1 MVALSQNIIAIMI
14 VLLLFQRMNMKGCS
28 LMNYENYIK
37 DIKRLNQRIVQV
49 AKSYGKDSPLY
60 MEYETKLKKIFP
72 SEQININKRGEIQLS
87 RSKQFYNTSSGEY
100 VQRVQKTT
108 RTVAELRKQAR
119 ESIKAEIPKGEKITE
134 EMIKQRIKDRWEV
147 EENLNSALD
156 SLYGREDEMAQKAI
170 ETMRKKGEKSYEE
183 LKSVIDQSKN
193 TTQIGIRNLFE
204 GL

>member
-1 MVALSQNIIAIMI
+1 MVALLQNIIAIMI
-14 VLLLFQRMNMKGCS
+14 VLLLFQIMDMKGCS
-28 LMNYENYIK
+28 LMNYEDYIK

-49 AKSYGKDSPLY
+49 AKSYGKASPLY
-60 MEYETKLKKIFP
+60 MEYETKIKKIFP

-87 RSKQFYNTSSGEY
+87 RSKQFYNKSSGEY

-108 RTVAELRKQAR
+108 RTVSELRKQAR
-119 ESIKAEIPKGEKITE
+119 ESIKVEIPKGEKITE
-134 EMIKQRIKDRWEV
+134 EMIQKRIRDRWEV

-193 TTQIGIRNLFE
+193 TNQIEIRNLFE

>member
-1 MVALSQNIIAIMI
+1 MG
-14 VLLLFQRMNMKGCS
+14 LLLLIIIVNMIAFILSIVTYKKGCG

-49 AKSYGKDSPLY
+49 AKSFGKESPLY

-87 RSKQFYNTSSGEY
+87 RSKQFYNTTSGEY

-108 RTVAELRKQAR
+108 RTVSELRKQAR
-119 ESIKAEIPKGEKITE
+119 ESIKVEIPKGEKITE
-134 EMIKQRIKDRWEV
+134 EMIQQRIKDRWEV
-147 EENLNSALD
+147 EETLQSALD

>member
-1 MVALSQNIIAIMI
+1 MIALSQNIIAIMI
-14 VLLLFQRMNMKGCS
+14 VLLLFQKMNMKGCS

-49 AKSYGKDSPLY
+49 AKSYGKESPLY

-72 SEQININKRGEIQLS
+72 SEQINVNKRGEVQLS
-87 RSKQFYNTSSGEY
+87 RSKQFYNTTSWEY

-108 RTVAELRKQAR
+108 RTVSELRKQAR

-134 EMIKQRIKDRWEV
+134 EMIQQRIKDRWEV

-183 LKSVIDQSKN
+183 LKSVIVQSKN

>member
-1 MVALSQNIIAIMI
+1 MI
-14 VLLLFQRMNMKGCS
+14 VLLLFQKMNTKGVL
-28 LMNYENYIK
+28 LMSYESYIK

-49 AKSYGKDSPLY
+49 AKSYGKESPLY

-87 RSKQFYNTSSGEY
+87 RSKQFYNTTSGEY

-108 RTVAELRKQAR
+108 RTVSELRKQAR
-119 ESIKAEIPKGEKITE
+119 ESIRVELPPGEKITE
-134 EMIKQRIKDRWEV
+134 EMIQQRIKDRWEV
-147 EENLNSALD
+147 EEYLQSALD

-170 ETMRKKGEKSYEE
+170 ETMRKKGEKSYDE
-183 LKSVIDQSKN
+183 LKSVIEQSKN
-193 TTQIGIRNLFE
+193 TNQIGIRNLFD

>member
-1 MVALSQNIIAIMI
+1 MG
-14 VLLLFQRMNMKGCS
+14 LLLLIIIVNMIAFILSIVTYKKGCG

-49 AKSYGKDSPLY
+49 AKSFGKESPLY

-87 RSKQFYNTSSGEY
+87 RSKQFYNTTSGEY

-108 RTVAELRKQAR
+108 RTVSELRKQAR
-119 ESIKAEIPKGEKITE
+119 ESIKVEIPKGEKITE
-134 EMIKQRIKDRWEV
+134 EMIQQRIKDRWEV
-147 EENLNSALD
+147 EETLQSALD

-183 LKSVIDQSKN
+183 LKSVISQSKN

>member
-1 MVALSQNIIAIMI
+1 MAALSQNIIAIMI

-49 AKSYGKDSPLY
+49 AKSYGKESPLY

-87 RSKQFYNTSSGEY
+87 RSKQFYNTTSWEY

-134 EMIKQRIKDRWEV
+134 EMIQQRIKDRWEV

>member
-1 MVALSQNIIAIMI
+1 MVALLLNIIAIMI

-49 AKSYGKDSPLY
+49 AKSYGKESPLY

-72 SEQININKRGEIQLS
+72 SEQINVNKRGEIQLS
-87 RSKQFYNTSSGEY
+87 RSKQFYNTTSGEY

-108 RTVAELRKQAR
+108 RTVSELRKQAR
-119 ESIKAEIPKGEKITE
+119 ESIKVEIPKGEKITE
-134 EMIKQRIKDRWEV
+134 EMIQQRIRDRWEV

-170 ETMRKKGEKSYEE
+170 ETMRKKGEKSYDE
-183 LKSVIDQSKN
+183 LKSVIEQSKN
-193 TTQIGIRNLFE
+193 TNQIGIRNLFE

>member
-1 MVALSQNIIAIMI
+1 MIMI
-14 VLLLFQRMNMKGCS
+14 VLLLFQKMNMKGCS

-49 AKSYGKDSPLY
+49 AKSYGKESPLY

-87 RSKQFYNTSSGEY
+87 RSKQFYNTTSGEY

-119 ESIKAEIPKGEKITE
+119 ESIKVEIPKGEKITE
-134 EMIKQRIKDRWEV
+134 EMIQQRIRDRWEV

>member
-87 RSKQFYNTSSGEY
+87 RSKQFYNTTSGEY

-119 ESIKAEIPKGEKITE
+119 ESIKVEIPKGEKITE
-134 EMIKQRIKDRWEV
+134 EMIQQRIKDRWEV

>member
-14 VLLLFQRMNMKGCS
+14 VLLLFQKMNMKGCS

-49 AKSYGKDSPLY
+49 AKSYGKESPLY

-87 RSKQFYNTSSGEY
+87 RSKQFYNTTSGEY

-134 EMIKQRIKDRWEV
+134 EMIQQRIKDRWEV

-183 LKSVIDQSKN
+183 LKSVIEQSKN

>member
-1 MVALSQNIIAIMI
+1 MIALSQNIIAIMI
-14 VLLLFQRMNMKGCS
+14 VLLLFQKMKMKGC
-28 LMNYENYIK
+28 LHMNYENYIK
-37 DIKRLNQRIVQV
+37 GIKRLNQRIVQV
-49 AKSYGKDSPLY
+49 AKSFGKESPLY

-87 RSKQFYNTSSGEY
+87 RSKQFYNTTSGEY

-108 RTVAELRKQAR
+108 RTVSELRKQAR
-119 ESIKAEIPKGEKITE
+119 ESIKTEIPKGEKITE
-134 EMIKQRIKDRWEV
+134 EMIQQRIKDRWEV
-147 EENLNSALD
+147 EENLHSALD

-183 LKSVIDQSKN
+183 LKSVITQSKN

>member
-1 MVALSQNIIAIMI
+1 MAALSQNIIAIMI
-14 VLLLFQRMNMKGCS
+14 VLLLFQKMNMKGCS

-49 AKSYGKDSPLY
+49 AKSYGKESPLY

-87 RSKQFYNTSSGEY
+87 RSKQFYNTTSGEY

-134 EMIKQRIKDRWEV
+134 EMIQQRIKDRWEV

>member
-14 VLLLFQRMNMKGCS
+14 VLLLFQKMNMEGRS

-37 DIKRLNQRIVQV
+37 DIKRLNQRIVQL
-49 AKSYGKDSPLY
+49 AKSFGKDSPLY

-87 RSKQFYNTSSGEY
+87 RSKQFYNTTSGEY

-108 RTVAELRKQAR
+108 RTVSELRKQAR
-119 ESIKAEIPKGEKITE
+119 ESIKVEIPKGEKITE
-134 EMIKQRIKDRWEV
+134 EMIRQRIKDRWEV
-147 EENLNSALD
+147 EENLQIALD
-156 SLYGREDEMAQKAI
+156 SLYGREDDMAQKAI

>member
-14 VLLLFQRMNMKGCS
+14 VLLLFQKMNMKGCS

-49 AKSYGKDSPLY
+49 AKSYGKESPLY

-72 SEQININKRGEIQLS
+72 SEQININKRGEVQLS
-87 RSKQFYNTSSGEY
+87 RSKQFYNTTSGEY

-108 RTVAELRKQAR
+108 RTVSELRKQAR
-119 ESIKAEIPKGEKITE
+119 ESIKVELPKGEKITE
-134 EMIKQRIKDRWEV
+134 EMIQQRIKDRWEV

-170 ETMRKKGEKSYEE
+170 ETMRKKGEKTYEE
-183 LKSVIDQSKN
+183 LKSVIEQSKN
-193 TTQIGIRNLFE
+193 TNQIGIRNLFE

>member
-1 MVALSQNIIAIMI
+1 MDVLSQNIIVIMI
-14 VLLLFQRMNMKGCS
+14 VLLLFQKMNMKGCS

-49 AKSYGKDSPLY
+49 AKSYGKESPLY

-87 RSKQFYNTSSGEY
+87 RSKQFYNTTSGEY

-108 RTVAELRKQAR
+108 RTVSELRKQAR
-119 ESIKAEIPKGEKITE
+119 ESIKVEIPKGEKITE
-134 EMIKQRIKDRWEV
+134 EMIQQRIKDRWEV

>member
-14 VLLLFQRMNMKGCS
+14 VLLLFQKMNMKGCS

-49 AKSYGKDSPLY
+49 AKSYGKESPLY

-87 RSKQFYNTSSGEY
+87 RSKQFYNTTSGEY

-108 RTVAELRKQAR
+108 RTVSELRKQAR
-119 ESIKAEIPKGEKITE
+119 ESIKVEIPKGEKITE
-134 EMIKQRIKDRWEV
+134 EMIQQRIKDRWEV

-193 TTQIGIRNLFE
+193 TNQIGIRNLFE

>member
-1 MVALSQNIIAIMI
+1 MIALSQNIIAIMI
-14 VLLLFQRMNMKGCS
+14 VLLLFQKMNMKGC
-28 LMNYENYIK
+28 LHMNYENHIK
-37 DIKRLNQRIVQV
+37 DIKRLNQRTVQV
-49 AKSYGKDSPLY
+49 AKSFGKESPLY

-72 SEQININKRGEIQLS
+72 SEQLNMNKRGEIQLS
-87 RSKQFYNTSSGEY
+87 RSKKFYNTTSGEY

-108 RTVAELRKQAR
+108 RTVSELRKQAR
-119 ESIKAEIPKGEKITE
+119 ESIKVEIPKGKKITE
-134 EMIKQRIKDRWEV
+134 EMIQQRIKDRWEV

-193 TTQIGIRNLFE
+193 TTKIGIRNLFE

>member
-1 MVALSQNIIAIMI
+1 MVALLQNIIAIMI
-14 VLLLFQRMNMKGCS
+14 VLLLFQRMDMKGCS

-49 AKSYGKDSPLY
+49 AKSYGKESPLY

-72 SEQININKRGEIQLS
+72 SEQINVNKRGEVQLS
-87 RSKQFYNTSSGEY
+87 RSKQFYNATSGEY

-108 RTVAELRKQAR
+108 RTVSELRKQAR
-119 ESIKAEIPKGEKITE
+119 ESIKVEIPKGEKITE
-134 EMIKQRIKDRWEV
+134 EMIQQRIRDRWEV

-170 ETMRKKGEKSYEE
+170 ETMRKKGEKSYDE
-183 LKSVIDQSKN
+183 LKSVIEQSKN
-193 TTQIGIRNLFE
+193 TNQIGIRNLFE

>member
-28 LMNYENYIK
+28 HMNYETYIK

-49 AKSYGKDSPLY
+49 AKSYGKESPLY

-87 RSKQFYNTSSGEY
+87 RSKQFYNTTSGEY

-108 RTVAELRKQAR
+108 RTVSELRKQAR
-119 ESIKAEIPKGEKITE
+119 ESIKVEIPKGEKITE
-134 EMIKQRIKDRWEV
+134 EMIQQRIKDRWEV

>member
-1 MVALSQNIIAIMI
+1 MIALSQNIIAIMI
-14 VLLLFQRMNMKGCS
+14 VLLLFQKMNMKGCS

-49 AKSYGKDSPLY
+49 AKSFGKESPLY

-87 RSKQFYNTSSGEY
+87 RSKKFYNTTSGEY

-108 RTVAELRKQAR
+108 RTVSELRKQAR
-119 ESIKAEIPKGEKITE
+119 ESIKVEIPKGEKITE
-134 EMIKQRIKDRWEV
+134 EMIQQRIKDRWEV
-147 EENLNSALD
+147 EENLNSALE

-183 LKSVIDQSKN
+183 LKSVITQSKN

>member
-14 VLLLFQRMNMKGCS
+14 VLLLFQKMNMKGCS

-49 AKSYGKDSPLY
+49 AKSYGKESPLY
-60 MEYETKLKKIFP
+60 MDYETKLKKIFP

-87 RSKQFYNTSSGEY
+87 RSKQFYNTTSGEY

-108 RTVAELRKQAR
+108 RTVSELRKQAR
-119 ESIKAEIPKGEKITE
+119 ESIKVEIPKGEKITE
-134 EMIKQRIKDRWEV
+134 EMIQQRIRDRWEV

>member
-1 MVALSQNIIAIMI
+1 MI
-14 VLLLFQRMNMKGCS
+14 VLRLFQRMKMKGC
-28 LMNYENYIK
+28 LRMNYENYIK

-49 AKSYGKDSPLY
+49 AKSYGKESPLY

-87 RSKQFYNTSSGEY
+87 RSKKFYNTTSGEY

-108 RTVAELRKQAR
+108 RTVSELRKQAR
-119 ESIKAEIPKGEKITE
+119 ESIKVEIPKGEKITE
-134 EMIKQRIKDRWEV
+134 EMIQQRIKDRWEV

-156 SLYGREDEMAQKAI
+156 SLYGREDEMSQKAI

-183 LKSVIDQSKN
+183 LKSVIVQSKN

>member
-1 MVALSQNIIAIMI
+1 MAALSQNIIAIMI
-14 VLLLFQRMNMKGCS
+14 VLLLFQKMNMKGCS

-49 AKSYGKDSPLY
+49 AKSYGKESPLY

-72 SEQININKRGEIQLS
+72 SEQINVNKRGEVQLS
-87 RSKQFYNTSSGEY
+87 RSKQFYNTTSGEY

-108 RTVAELRKQAR
+108 RTVSELRKQAR
-119 ESIKAEIPKGEKITE
+119 ESIKVEIPKGAKITE
-134 EMIKQRIKDRWEV
+134 EMIQQRIKDRWEV

>member
-1 MVALSQNIIAIMI
+1 
-14 VLLLFQRMNMKGCS
+14 
-28 LMNYENYIK
+28 
-37 DIKRLNQRIVQV
+37 
-49 AKSYGKDSPLY
+49 

-87 RSKQFYNTSSGEY
+87 RSKKFYNTTSGEY

-108 RTVAELRKQAR
+108 RTVSELRKQAR
-119 ESIKAEIPKGEKITE
+119 ESIKTEIPKGEKITE
-134 EMIKQRIKDRWEV
+134 EMIQQRIKDRWEV

>member
-49 AKSYGKDSPLY
+49 AKSYGKESPLY

-72 SEQININKRGEIQLS
+72 SEQINVNKRGEIQLS
-87 RSKQFYNTSSGEY
+87 RSKQFYNTTSGEY

-108 RTVAELRKQAR
+108 RTVSELRKQAR
-119 ESIKAEIPKGEKITE
+119 ESIKVEIPKGEKITE

-147 EENLNSALD
+147 EENLQSALD

-170 ETMRKKGEKSYEE
+170 ETMRKKGEKSHEE

-193 TTQIGIRNLFE
+193 GNAIVIRNLFE

>member
-1 MVALSQNIIAIMI
+1 MVALLQNIIAIMI
-14 VLLLFQRMNMKGCS
+14 VLLLFLKMNMKGCS

-72 SEQININKRGEIQLS
+72 SEQINVNKRGEVQLS
-87 RSKQFYNTSSGEY
+87 RSKQFYNTTSGEY

-108 RTVAELRKQAR
+108 RTVSELRKQAR
-119 ESIKAEIPKGEKITE
+119 QSIKAEIPKGEKITE
-134 EMIKQRIKDRWEV
+134 EMIQQRIRDRWEV

-156 SLYGREDEMAQKAI
+156 FLYGREDEMAQKAI

-183 LKSVIDQSKN
+183 LKSVIEQSKN
-193 TTQIGIRNLFE
+193 TNQIGIRNLFE

>member
-14 VLLLFQRMNMKGCS
+14 VLLLFQKMNMKGCS

-49 AKSYGKDSPLY
+49 AKSYGKESPLY

-87 RSKQFYNTSSGEY
+87 RSKQFYNTTSGEY

-134 EMIKQRIKDRWEV
+134 KMIQQRIKDRWEV

>member
-1 MVALSQNIIAIMI
+1 MAALSQNIIAIMI

-49 AKSYGKDSPLY
+49 AKSYGKESPLY

-87 RSKQFYNTSSGEY
+87 RSKKFYNTSSGEY

-108 RTVAELRKQAR
+108 RTVSELRKQAR
-119 ESIKAEIPKGEKITE
+119 ESIKVEIPKGAKITE
-134 EMIKQRIKDRWEV
+134 EMIQQRIKDRWEV

>member
-1 MVALSQNIIAIMI
+1 MT
-14 VLLLFQRMNMKGCS
+14 VLLLEIRTYQKGS
-28 LMNYENYIK
+28 GLMNYETYIK

-49 AKSYGKDSPLY
+49 AKSYGKESPLY
-60 MEYETKLKKIFP
+60 MEYEIKLKKIFP

-87 RSKQFYNTSSGEY
+87 RSKQFYNTTSGEY

-108 RTVAELRKQAR
+108 RTVSELRKQAR
-119 ESIKAEIPKGEKITE
+119 ESLKVEIPKGEKITE
-134 EMIKQRIKDRWEV
+134 EMIQQRIKDRWEV
-147 EENLNSALD
+147 EENLQSALD

-170 ETMRKKGEKSYEE
+170 ETMRKKGEKSYVE

-204 GL
+204 GM

>member
-1 MVALSQNIIAIMI
+1 
-14 VLLLFQRMNMKGCS
+14 
-28 LMNYENYIK
+28 MNYENYIK

-49 AKSYGKDSPLY
+49 AKSYGKESPLY

-87 RSKQFYNTSSGEY
+87 RSKQFYNTTSGEY

-108 RTVAELRKQAR
+108 RTVSELRKQAR
-119 ESIKAEIPKGEKITE
+119 ESIKVEIPKGEKITE
-134 EMIKQRIKDRWEV
+134 EMIQQRIKDRWEV

-193 TTQIGIRNLFE
+193 TNQIGIRNLFE

>member
-1 MVALSQNIIAIMI
+1 MIISENISD
-14 VLLLFQRMNMKGCS
+14 LFQRMNMKGCS
-28 LMNYENYIK
+28 HMNYETYIK

-49 AKSYGKDSPLY
+49 AKSYGKESPLY

-72 SEQININKRGEIQLS
+72 SEQINVNKRGEIQLS
-87 RSKQFYNTSSGEY
+87 RSKQFYNTTSGEY

-108 RTVAELRKQAR
+108 RTVSELRKQAR
-119 ESIKAEIPKGEKITE
+119 ESIKTEIPKGEKITE
-134 EMIKQRIKDRWEV
+134 EMIQQRIRDRWEV

>member
-1 MVALSQNIIAIMI
+1 MIMI
-14 VLLLFQRMNMKGCS
+14 VLLLFQKMNMKGCS

-49 AKSYGKDSPLY
+49 AKSYGKESPLY

-87 RSKQFYNTSSGEY
+87 RSKQFYNSTSGEY

-108 RTVAELRKQAR
+108 RTVSELRKQAR
-119 ESIKAEIPKGEKITE
+119 ESIKVEIPKGEKITE
-134 EMIKQRIKDRWEV
+134 EMIQQRIKDRWEV
-147 EENLNSALD
+147 EENLHSALD

-170 ETMRKKGEKSYEE
+170 ETMRKKGEKSYDE
-183 LKSVIDQSKN
+183 LKSVIIQSKN
-193 TTQIGIRNLFE
+193 TNQIGIRNLFE

>member
-60 MEYETKLKKIFP
+60 MEYEKKKKKIFP

-183 LKSVIDQSKN
+183 LKGVIDQSKN

>member
-14 VLLLFQRMNMKGCS
+14 VLLLFQKMNMKGCS

-49 AKSYGKDSPLY
+49 AKSYGKESPLY

-72 SEQININKRGEIQLS
+72 SEQINVNKRGEIQLS
-87 RSKQFYNTSSGEY
+87 RSKQFYNTSSWEY

-108 RTVAELRKQAR
+108 RTVSELRKQAR
-119 ESIKAEIPKGEKITE
+119 ESIKVEIPKGEKITE
-134 EMIKQRIKDRWEV
+134 EMIQQRIKDRWEV

>member
-72 SEQININKRGEIQLS
+72 TEQININKRGEIQLS
-87 RSKQFYNTSSGEY
+87 RSKQFYNTTSGEY

-108 RTVAELRKQAR
+108 RTVSELRKQAR
-119 ESIKAEIPKGEKITE
+119 ESIKVEIPKGEKITE
-134 EMIKQRIKDRWEV
+134 EMIQQRIKDRWEV
-147 EENLNSALD
+147 EENLQSALD

-170 ETMRKKGEKSYEE
+170 ETMRKKGEKTYEE
-183 LKSVIDQSKN
+183 LKSVIEQSKN
-193 TTQIGIRNLFE
+193 TNQIGIRNLFE

>member
-49 AKSYGKDSPLY
+49 AKSYGKESPLY

-87 RSKQFYNTSSGEY
+87 RSKQFYNTTSGEY

-108 RTVAELRKQAR
+108 RTVSELRKQAR
-119 ESIKAEIPKGEKITE
+119 ESIKVEIPKGEKITE
-134 EMIKQRIKDRWEV
+134 EMIQQRIKDRWEV

-183 LKSVIDQSKN
+183 LKSVIGQSKN

>member
-1 MVALSQNIIAIMI
+1 MIMI
-14 VLLLFQRMNMKGCS
+14 VLLLFQKMNMKGCS

-49 AKSYGKDSPLY
+49 AKSYGKESPLY

-87 RSKQFYNTSSGEY
+87 RSKQFYNTTSGEY

-108 RTVAELRKQAR
+108 RTVSELRKQAR
-119 ESIKAEIPKGEKITE
+119 ESIKVDIPKGEKITE
-134 EMIKQRIKDRWEV
+134 EMIQQRIKDRWEV

>member
-1 MVALSQNIIAIMI
+1 MAVLSQNIIAIMI
-14 VLLLFQRMNMKGCS
+14 VLLLFQKMNMKGRS
-28 LMNYENYIK
+28 LMNYEIYIK

-49 AKSYGKDSPLY
+49 AKSFGKDSPLY

-87 RSKQFYNTSSGEY
+87 RSKKFYNTTSGEY

-108 RTVAELRKQAR
+108 RTVSELRKQAR
-119 ESIKAEIPKGEKITE
+119 ESIKVEIPKGKKITE
-134 EMIKQRIKDRWEV
+134 EMIRQRIKDRWKV
-147 EENLNSALD
+147 EENLQSALD

-183 LKSVIDQSKN
+183 LKSVIEQSKN

>member
-1 MVALSQNIIAIMI
+1 MIMI

-49 AKSYGKDSPLY
+49 AKSYGKESPLY

-87 RSKQFYNTSSGEY
+87 RSKQFYNTTSGEY

-108 RTVAELRKQAR
+108 RTVSELRKQAR
-119 ESIKAEIPKGEKITE
+119 ESIKVEIPKGEKITE
-134 EMIKQRIKDRWEV
+134 EMILQRIKDRWEV
-147 EENLNSALD
+147 EENLQSALD

-183 LKSVIDQSKN
+183 LKSVINQSKN